1 MQALQGCAWP
11 GNVRELENAVERA
24 MIRSQGETLEFGDLL
39 PADAQQE
46 GAPATLEE
54 MERAH
59 ILSVLEACGWKVAG
73 KGNAADRLG
82 LKRGTLRARMKR
94 LGIEPVCRPPDTCR
108 RRLPVRR

>member
-1 MQALQGCAWP
+1 MNKMNLGKT
-11 GNVRELENAVERA
+11 VTRNA
-24 MIRSQGETLEFGDLL
+24 SFTLLTVTLL
-39 PADAQQE
+39 LACSCSGVAEKKDSAAAQRD
-46 GAPATLEE
+46 GAPPTPATLEE

-94 LGIEPVCRPPDTCR
+94 LGIERP
-108 RRLPVRR
+108 